1 LTPETIKLIGT
12 YVFGIIILGF
22 TGWMMVSGHEVPEFW
37 SNLVALIAGAL
48 FVGNGVVK
56 SIRRYKDNGRK

>member
-1 LTPETIKLIGT
+1 MTSELIKLIGT
-12 YVFGIIILGF
+12 YVFGLVVLVF
-22 TGWMMVSGHEVPEFW
+22 TGWMMVAGREVPEFW

-56 SIRRYKDNGRK
+56 SVQRYRNNRRH

>member
-1 LTPETIKLIGT
+1 MTHETIKLIGT
-12 YVFGIIILGF
+12 YVFGLVVLLF
-22 TGWMMVSGHEVPEFW
+22 TGWMMVSGREVPEFW

-56 SIRRYKDNGRK
+56 SVQRYRSNRRH